1 MRVTCKQKPAKS
13 PPQAQLT
20 LKLQLPTHSKWQS
33 LVREKSLTPAI
44 RRQSRNILPGP
55 VRFAIATKKRNSLLA
70 CRQKDC
76 SAFLLNANSIPAS
89 DTDALQSMPPAS
101 YLHEITCNW
110 PSC

>member
-33 LVREKSLTPAI
+33 LEREKSLTAEI

-70 CRQKDC
+70 CRQQDC
-76 SAFLLNANSIPAS
+76 RAFLRHANSIPSS

-101 YLHEITCNW
+101 DRHVTTCKW
-110 PSC
+110 P